1 MDGPTWPHVP
11 AKEEGRPGAVTV
23 RRPGDLVKQYLRRAV
38 RLGSVSLA
46 LGLVLTACA
55 SAARPAHGP
64 VLPGHWARFRHVAGV
79 VDLAGPRSNG
89 SFIVAAAG
97 RLYTLTWAGVLR
109 PFARG
114 PGGYSTAVGPEP
126 YIAMAGSGRVAG
138 AGCSFPSGM
147 IFALQPG
154 RHPGIIAITPDG
166 RASRFTSLPT
176 TATPDGITFDTTGRF
191 GHRLLVT
198 ARNHAA
204 TMVLAIDC
212 AGKVRTITSHAPPM
226 EGGIAVAPASFGHY
240 GGDLIA
246 PNEATGR
253 VYAIRPDGTVITLAV
268 SGLPHGGDIGVE
280 SAGFVPPRFGTGD
293 AAYLADR
300 YSKGNKHPGTDSILR
315 LPGSQLIKA
324 GVRPGDLLV
333 ATEASAHTI
342 VVRCTSSCTVRYI
355 AAGPAITHAE
365 GHVVFTT

>member
-1 MDGPTWPHVP
+1 
-11 AKEEGRPGAVTV
+11 V
-23 RRPGDLVKQYLRRAV
+23 RRYPRRAAC
-38 RLGSVSLA
+38 LGSVSLA

-55 SAARPAHGP
+55 PAARPPHGP
-64 VLPGHWARFRHVAGV
+64 VPPGRWAPFRHVAGV
-79 VDLAGPRSNG
+79 VDLAGPRGDG

-97 RLYTLTWAGVLR
+97 RLDALSRAGVPR

-126 YIAMAGSGRVAG
+126 YLAMADGERVAG
-138 AGCSFPSGM
+138 AGCSFPNGM
-147 IFALQPG
+147 IFTLQPG
-154 RHPGIIAITPDG
+154 RHPGIIAITPAG
-166 RASRFTSLPT
+166 RASRFTSLPAT
-176 TATPDGITFDTTGRF
+176 LTPDGITFDSTGRF
-191 GHRLLVT
+191 GHRLVVT

-204 TMVLAIDC
+204 TTVLAIDC
-212 AGKVRTITSHAPPM
+212 TGVIRTITSRGPPI
-226 EGGIAVAPASFGHY
+226 EGGIAVAPASFGRY

-246 PNEATGR
+246 PSETSGR
-253 VYAIRPDGTVITLAV
+253 VFAIRPDGTVATVAV

-280 SAGFVPPRFGTGD
+280 SAGFLPPRFGPGD

-300 YSKGNKHPGTDSILR
+300 YSKGNKHPGTNSILR
-315 LPGSQLIKA
+315 LPGSQLLKA

-333 ATEASAHTI
+333 ATEASARTI
-342 VVRCTSSCTVRYI
+342 VVRCADTCTVRYI

>member
-1 MDGPTWPHVP
+1 M
-11 AKEEGRPGAVTV
+11 
-23 RRPGDLVKQYLRRAV
+23 
-38 RLGSVSLA
+38 SLA
-46 LGLVLTACA
+46 AGLALTACA
-55 SAARPAHGP
+55 PAAPPPRGP
-64 VLPGHWARFRHVAGV
+64 VLPAHWVRFRHLAGV
-79 VDLAGPRSNG
+79 VDLAGPRGDS
-89 SFIVAAAG
+89 SFTVAAAG
-97 RLYTLTWAGVLR
+97 RLLTLAQAGGLR

-126 YIAMAGSGRVAG
+126 YIAMADGARVAG

-154 RHPGIIAITPDG
+154 PRPGIIAITPGG
-166 RASRFTSLPT
+166 RASRFTSLPA

-204 TMVLAIDC
+204 TTVLAIDC
-212 AGKVRTITSHAPPM
+212 AGEVRTITSQAPAM

-246 PNEATGR
+246 PNETTGR
-253 VYAIRPDGTVITLAV
+253 VYAIRPDGTVVTLAA

-280 SAGFVPPRFGTGD
+280 SAGFVPPRFGPGD

-300 YSKGNKHPGTDSILR
+300 YSKGNRHPGTNSILR

-333 ATEASAHTI
+333 ATEGSARTI
-342 VVRCTSSCTVRYI
+342 VVRCASACTVRYI
-355 AAGPAITHAE
+355 AAGPAVTHAE
-365 GHVVFTT
+365 GHIVFTS

>member
-1 MDGPTWPHVP
+1 
-11 AKEEGRPGAVTV
+11 V
-23 RRPGDLVKQYLRRAV
+23 RQYLRWAIC
-38 RLGSVSLA
+38 LGSVSLA

-55 SAARPAHGP
+55 PTARLSHGP
-64 VLPGHWARFRHVAGV
+64 ALPGRWVRFRHVGEV
-79 VDLAGPRSNG
+79 VDLAGPRSDG

-97 RLYTLTWAGVLR
+97 RLFQLTRAGVLR

-126 YIAMAGSGRVAG
+126 YIAMAPAGRVAG
-138 AGCSFPSGM
+138 TGCSFPSGM

-166 RASRFTSLPT
+166 RASRFASLAAT
-176 TATPDGITFDTTGRF
+176 LTPDGITFDTTGHF
-191 GHRLLVT
+191 GHRLVVT
-198 ARNHAA
+198 ARNHGS
-204 TMVLAIDC
+204 TTVLAIDC
-212 AGKVRTITSHAPPM
+212 VGTVRTITSRAPAM
-226 EGGIAVAPASFGHY
+226 EGGIAVAPGSFGRY

-246 PNEATGR
+246 PSETSGR
-253 VYAIRPDGTVITLAV
+253 VFAIRPDGSVATVVV

-280 SAGFVPPRFGTGD
+280 SAGFLPPRFGPGD

-300 YSKGNKHPGTDSILR
+300 YSKGNRHPGTNTILR
-315 LPGSQLIKA
+315 LPGSQLLKA
-324 GVRPGDLLV
+324 GARPGDLLV

-342 VVRCTSSCTVRYI
+342 VVRCANTCTVRYI
-355 AAGPAITHAE
+355 AAGPTISHAE

>member
-1 MDGPTWPHVP
+1 
-11 AKEEGRPGAVTV
+11 V
-23 RRPGDLVKQYLRRAV
+23 RQYLRWAV
-38 RLGSVSLA
+38 RLGSAGLA
-46 LGLVLTACA
+46 AGLALTACA
-55 SAARPAHGP
+55 PAAPPPRGPALPAHW
-64 VLPGHWARFRHVAGV
+64 VRFRHLAGV
-79 VDLAGPRSNG
+79 VDLSGPRGDG
-89 SFIVAAAG
+89 SFTVAAAG
-97 RLYTLTWAGVLR
+97 RLFSLAQAGVLR

-114 PGGYSTAVGPEP
+114 PGGYSTAIGPEP
-126 YIAMAGSGRVAG
+126 YIAMAGGERVAG
-138 AGCSFPSGM
+138 AGCSFPDGM

-154 RHPGIIAITPDG
+154 PRPGIIAITPDG
-166 RASRFTSLPT
+166 RASRFTSLPA
-176 TATPDGITFDTTGRF
+176 TAAPDGITFDTTGRF

-212 AGKVRTITSHAPPM
+212 AGEVRTVTSHAPAM

-246 PNEATGR
+246 PNETTGR
-253 VYAIRPDGTVITLAV
+253 VYAIRPDGTVVTLAV

-300 YSKGNKHPGTDSILR
+300 YSKGNKHPGTNSILR

-324 GVRPGDLLV
+324 GVGPGDLLV
-333 ATEASAHTI
+333 ATEASARTI
-342 VVRCTSSCTVRYI
+342 AVHCASACTVRYI

-365 GHVVFTT
+365 GHIVFTTQRALP

>member
-1 MDGPTWPHVP
+1 
-11 AKEEGRPGAVTV
+11 V
-23 RRPGDLVKQYLRRAV
+23 RQYLRWAV
-38 RLGSVSLA
+38 CLGSISLA
-46 LGLVLTACA
+46 LGLVLTGCA
-55 SAARPAHGP
+55 PAARPPHGP
-64 VLPGHWARFRHVAGV
+64 VLPGRWARFRHVAGV
-79 VDLAGPRSNG
+79 VDLAGPRGDG

-97 RLYTLTWAGVLR
+97 RLFTLTRAGVLR

-114 PGGYSTAVGPEP
+114 PGGYSTAIGPEP
-126 YIAMAGSGRVAG
+126 YIAVADGERVAG

-154 RHPGIIAITPDG
+154 PRPDIIAITPDG
-166 RASRFTSLPT
+166 RASRFTSLPAT
-176 TATPDGITFDTTGRF
+176 LTPDGITFDTTGRF
-191 GHRLLVT
+191 GHRLVVT

-204 TMVLAIDC
+204 TTVLAIGC
-212 AGKVRTITSHAPPM
+212 AGAVRMITSRAPAM

-246 PNEATGR
+246 PSETSGR
-253 VYAIRPDGTVITLAV
+253 VFAIRPDGTVATVAV

-280 SAGFVPPRFGTGD
+280 SAGFLPPRFSPGD

-300 YSKGNKHPGTDSILR
+300 YSKGNRHPGTDSILR
-315 LPGSQLIKA
+315 LPGSQLRKA
-324 GVRPGDLLV
+324 GARPGDLLV

-342 VVRCTSSCTVRYI
+342 VVRCANTCTVRYI
-355 AAGPAITHAE
+355 AAGPAISHAE